1 MLPSMVPQ
9 RVRYDWVTEQQQ
21 QQQQHTHT
29 HTHTHIYNR
38 LLLSHKKW
46 PFAICSDMGGL
57 GWYYAKW
64 NKSDQ
69 VRQIL

>member
-1 MLPSMVPQ
+1 MLPSMVSQ
-9 RVRYDWVTEQQQ
+9 RVRYGWVTEQQQ
-21 QQQQHTHT
+21 QQQRTHTHT
-29 HTHTHIYNR
+29 HTHTYIIDYY
-38 LLLSHKKW
+38 SAIKW
-46 PFAICSDMGGL
+46 PFAICSDMDGL